1 MKAIH
6 QSVQSKI
13 SKQFILLSIILSAVL
28 LVLLPFLIRPLVFAV
43 VNEASND
50 LVDPNYATK
59 EY

>member
-1 MKAIH
+1 MKARH

-28 LVLLPFLIRPLVFAV
+28 LVLLPFLIRPLVFAD

>member
-1 MKAIH
+1 MKARH
-6 QSVQSKI
+6 QSVQSKV
-13 SKQFILLSIILSAVL
+13 SKRFILLSIILSAVL
-28 LVLLPFLIRPLVFAV
+28 LVLLPFLIRPFVFAD

>member
-1 MKAIH
+1 MKARH

-28 LVLLPFLIRPLVFAV
+28 LVLLPFLIRPFVFAD